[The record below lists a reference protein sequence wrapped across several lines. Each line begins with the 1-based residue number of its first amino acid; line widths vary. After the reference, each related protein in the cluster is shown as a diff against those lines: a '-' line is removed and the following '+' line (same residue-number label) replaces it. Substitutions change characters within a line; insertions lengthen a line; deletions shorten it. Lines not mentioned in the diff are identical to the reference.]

1 VPNLTTEENYMRHR
15 LLLLTPALALCGLL
29 APAASQ
35 ASANTLSI
43 KAKITKFY
51 AHGSSLNAG
60 GVIAGTLKSGGQV
73 QKDTAPVKFKVAAA
87 SKAGRCNILTLN
99 LQQLH
104 LNLLGAR
111 RHERDQPRAVRDA
124 RQDPRQPLLRG
135 QPRED
140 RAAWGRRRDDPPAP
154 GPVAAGAG
162 GAFDD
167 RAGRPDSG
175 LLPGAR
181 PRPRP
186 AAPRSARPQRDLYG
200 KTKSDPVEVMIPAQP
215 GQGLLGD
222 LLCSLAGSGGINTLS
237 MLQSVL
243 HSLGVNVG
251 DADLQN
257 LLGSLGI
264 NLANG
269 LTGPD
274 LQRIL
279 QSLQP
284 SG

>member
-1 VPNLTTEENYMRHR
+1 MRHR
-15 LLLLTPALALCGLL
+15 LLLLTLAVALCGLL

-35 ASANTLSI
+35 ASTSTLSI
-43 KAKITKFY
+43 KARITKFY
-51 AHGSSLNAG
+51 AHGSSLNAS
-60 GVIAGTLKSGGQV
+60 GVITGTLKSGGQV

-87 SKAGRCNILTLN
+87 SKAGRCNILTLS

-111 RHERDQPRAVRDA
+111 VDTSAINLELYAMRGRILGNLFCAVSHAKIVLPRAAAAMNRRLQGRSLRVLAAHSTTAQAAQVAQTPGSCQVLDLILG
-124 RQDPRQPLLRG
+124 PLHL
-135 QPRED
+135 D
-140 RAAWGRRRDDPPAP
+140 LL
-154 GPVAAGAG
+154 
-162 GAFDD
+162 
-167 RAGRPDSG
+167 G
-175 LLPGAR
+175 LNV
-181 PRPRP
+181 
-186 AAPRSARPQRDLYG
+186 DLYG
-200 KTKSDPVEVMIPAQP
+200 KTKSDPVEVMITAQP

-222 LLCSLAGSGGINTLS
+222 LLCSLAGGGGINTLS

-251 DADLQN
+251 DTDLQN

-279 QSLQP
+279 QGLQP